1 MRVQTEKR
9 KKQIVRR
16 IPALAFAL
24 LWLLTSVCGAG
35 VPRTDGLPGAGTGFA
50 QLFQTGFFGDEARTV
65 NALPLSVPA
74 DTDTEKRLYPGGMLF
89 GVRCATEGV
98 LVAGLENVSG
108 SACPARD
115 AGICAGDVIREAD
128 GQEVTSVR
136 ALADR
141 FASDTD
147 GRAVSLTVL
156 RNGTTETLSVT
167 PVRAADGVM
176 RAGIRLRDNAAGIGT
191 VTFIDPETNL
201 FGGLGHGICDA
212 DTGVL
217 LPLSRGTT
225 LGVDICEIVRGS
237 AGAPG
242 ELRGCLTPKRTGALA
257 QNTECGVFGLFSDLP
272 AGTAAEPLPVG
283 APEEVHEGDAA
294 LICTLDDTGPKSY
307 AIKIVRLTHDASSPT
322 KNFVVEVT
330 DPALLSKTGGIVQG
344 MSGSPVIQDGKL
356 IGAVT
361 HVLVSDPARGFG
373 IFLDNMTRAASF
385 GQTSEDAA

>member
-16 IPALAFAL
+16 VPALAFAL
-24 LWLLTSVCGAG
+24 LWLLTSVCGADL
-35 VPRTDGLPGAGTGFA
+35 PRTDGLPRAGTGFA
-50 QLFQTGFFGDEARTV
+50 ELRETGAFGDEARTV

-74 DTDTEKRLYPGGMLF
+74 DTETEKRLYPGGMLF

-108 SACPARD
+108 SVCPARD

-136 ALADR
+136 TLADR

-156 RNGTTETLSVT
+156 RNGTAETFSVT

-283 APEEVHEGDAA
+283 APEEVHEGDAQ
-294 LICTLDDTGPKSY
+294 IRCTLDDTGSKTY
-307 AIKIVRLTHDASSPT
+307 AIRIVRLTHDVSSPT

-330 DPALLSKTGGIVQG
+330 DPELLAKTGGIIQG
-344 MSGSPVIQDGKL
+344 MSGSPIIQNGKL
-356 IGAVT
+356 VGAVT
-361 HVLVSDPARGFG
+361 HVLINDPQRGYG
-373 IFLDNMTRAASF
+373 IFIENMLEAA
-385 GQTSEDAA
+385 G

>member
-16 IPALAFAL
+16 VPALAFAL
-24 LWLLTSVCGAG
+24 LWLLASVCGAG
-35 VPRTDGLPGAGTGFA
+35 IPRTNGLPGVGTVFAALPGTGF
-50 QLFQTGFFGDEARTV
+50 FVDEARTA
-65 NALPLSVPA
+65 NALPVSVPA
-74 DTDTEKRLYPGGMLF
+74 DTETEKRLYPGGMLF
-89 GVRCATEGV
+89 GVRCATAGV
-98 LVAGLENVSG
+98 LVAGLENVAEG
-108 SACPARD
+108 VCPARD
-115 AGICAGDVIREAD
+115 AGVCPGDVIREAD

-147 GRAVSLTVL
+147 GRAVSLTIL
-156 RNGTTETLSVT
+156 RNGTTETFSVT
-167 PVRAADGVM
+167 PLRAADGVM

-201 FGGLGHGICDA
+201 FGGLGHGICDT

-242 ELRGCLTPKRTGALA
+242 ELRGCLTPNRTGALA

-283 APEEVHEGDAA
+283 APEEVHEGDAQ
-294 LICTLDDTGPKSY
+294 IRCTLDDTGSKTY
-307 AIKIVRLTHDASSPT
+307 AIRIVRLTHDVSSPT

-330 DPALLSKTGGIVQG
+330 DPELLAKTGGIIQG
-344 MSGSPVIQDGKL
+344 MSGSPIIQNGKL
-356 IGAVT
+356 VGAVT
-361 HVLVSDPARGFG
+361 HVLINDPQRGYG
-373 IFLDNMTRAASF
+373 IFIENMLEAA
-385 GQTSEDAA
+385 G

>member
-1 MRVQTEKR
+1 MREKTEKR
-9 KKQIVRR
+9 KKRDIRR
-16 IPALAFAL
+16 VPALAFAL
-24 LWLLTSVCGAG
+24 LWLLASVCGAG
-35 VPRTDGLPGAGTGFA
+35 VPRIDRLPGIKTGFSV
-50 QLFQTGFFGDEARTV
+50 LSETGFFGDGARTA
-65 NALPLSVPA
+65 NALPVSVPA
-74 DTDTEKRLYPGGMLF
+74 ETDTETEKRLYPGGMLF
-89 GVRCATEGV
+89 GVRCATAGV
-98 LVAGLENVSG
+98 LVAGLENVAEG
-108 SACPARD
+108 VCPARD
-115 AGICAGDVIREAD
+115 AGVCPGDVIREAD

-156 RNGTTETLSVT
+156 RNGATETFSVT
-167 PVRAADGVM
+167 PLRAADGVM

-283 APEEVHEGDAA
+283 TPEEVHEGDAQ
-294 LICTLDDTGPKSY
+294 IRCTLDDTGSKTY
-307 AIKIVRLTHDASSPT
+307 AIRIVRLTHDVSSPT

-330 DPALLSKTGGIVQG
+330 DPELLAKTGGIIQG
-344 MSGSPVIQDGKL
+344 MSGSPIIQNGKL
-356 IGAVT
+356 VGAVT
-361 HVLVSDPARGFG
+361 HVLINDPQRGYG
-373 IFLDNMTRAASF
+373 IFIENMLEAA
-385 GQTSEDAA
+385 G